1 MLQRK
6 LNWHFILIINER
18 GISMKIAL
26 FADTYLPQINGVT
39 NTLNKLI
46 QYYDSMGIQYKISTK
61 YLYQNIIWRYLM
73 KILNNS
79 IALDSFYILSPE
91 LPF

>member
-1 MLQRK
+1 
-6 LNWHFILIINER
+6 
-18 GISMKIAL
+18 MKIAL
-26 FADTYLPQINGVT
+26 FADIYLPQINGVT

-61 YLYQNIIWRYLM
+61 YLYQNIIRRYLM